1 MWNKKNLLS
10 VDQLSR
16 GDIEFILN
24 CSKILEPLSG
34 RGNKLNICKGEILAE
49 IFFEPSTRTEKSFQ
63 AAMYTL
69 GGEVILHK
77 DPGSSREKGESKEDT
92 VKMFEQYS
100 DIIVVRDPE
109 IGLMK
114 KYADLVNIPLINAGD
129 GANEHPSQA
138 LLDLYT
144 INKEIGR
151 LDDIT
156 MVLMADI
163 KYARAVHSLLKALRK
178 FSSNKIYGISP
189 KGLEMP
195 GIEMIDIDELKR
207 VNPDILYVTRI
218 QKERIPTEERDK
230 FAFRVDARTL
240 SLLSSHT
247 RIMHPLP
254 RIDEIDPAIS
264 NDNRF
269 IFFKQVRNGLHTR
282 MAIISILM
290 GHEDEVLAIKDI
302 HKKN

>member
-16 GDIEFILN
+16 ADIEFILN
-24 CSKILEPLSG
+24 CAKILEPLSG

-69 GGEVILHK
+69 GGDVITHK
-77 DPGSSREKGESKEDT
+77 NIGSSVEKGETKADT
-92 VKMFEQYS
+92 VKIMEQYS
-100 DIIVVRDPE
+100 DIIAVRDPE
-109 IGLMK
+109 ELTVK

-129 GANEHPSQA
+129 GSNEHPSQA

-144 INKEIGR
+144 INKEIGK

-156 MVLMADI
+156 IVFMADL
-163 KYARAVHSLLKALRK
+163 KYGRAVHSLIKALRK

-189 KGLEMP
+189 KGLELP
-195 GIEMIDIDELKR
+195 GIETISIEELKKIR
-207 VNPDILYVTRI
+207 PDILYVTRI
-218 QKERIPTEERDK
+218 QRERIPPEEKDK
-230 FAFRVDARTL
+230 FSFRVDSRVLNMLPNNTKV
-240 SLLSSHT
+240 
-247 RIMHPLP
+247 MHVMP
-254 RIDEIDPAIS
+254 RIDEMDPALD
-264 NDNRF
+264 NDKR
-269 IFFKQVRNGLHTR
+269 IILFKQARHGLHTR